1 MARKEICTICIA
13 LMMIM
18 LAAPAVSASKDTLTD
33 LKSVI
38 SSFDDPHMDADDLA
52 FYLATH
58 DFDAKPKGSYVE
70 VGIGEKICKLTPNG
84 SAPGLCTIAF

>member
-1 MARKEICTICIA
+1 MARKEICTICLA
-13 LMMIM
+13 LIMIM

-33 LKSVI
+33 LRSAI

-58 DFDAKPKGSYVE
+58 DFDAKPRGSYVE
-70 VGIGEKICKLTPNG
+70 VGIGEKICKLTPTG

>member
-1 MARKEICTICIA
+1 
-13 LMMIM
+13 M
-18 LAAPAVSASKDTLTD
+18 LAIPSVTASKNTLNE
-33 LKSVI
+33 LKSAI

-70 VGIGEKICKLTPNG
+70 VELGEKICKLIPNG
-84 SAPGLCTIAF
+84 SAPGLCTIAA